1 MERSDGVG
9 RLVLDT
15 NVWLDWLVFADASV
29 QAIRAGVQARR
40 IEIVMN
46 PPCRDE
52 LERALGYPMRRKVAP
67 AEVQALWM
75 VEALGMVRQIK
86 VNGASASHRLPRCRD
101 PDDQKFL
108 ELALDAEADF
118 LVTRDKALLVFA
130 RRRFQPLPF
139 RVMTPLQFGEIH
151 ALSA

>member
-1 MERSDGVG
+1 MERSDGVC

-29 QAIRAGVQARR
+29 QAIRTGVQARQ

-52 LERALGYPMRRKVAP
+52 LERALGYPMRGEVAP
-67 AEVQALWM
+67 ADVQALWM

-86 VNGASASHRLPRCRD
+86 VNGASAASRLPRCHD
-101 PDDQKFL
+101 PGDQKFL
-108 ELALDAEADF
+108 ELALDASADF

-139 RVMTPLQFGEIH
+139 RVLTPLQFSEAH
-151 ALSA
+151 SLSA

>member
-1 MERSDGVG
+1 MAGSDGVC

-46 PPCRDE
+46 PPCRAE
-52 LERALGYPMRRKVAP
+52 LERALGYPLRGEVAQP
-67 AEVQALWM
+67 DVQALWM
-75 VEALGMVRQIK
+75 VEALGMVRQLK
-86 VNGASASHRLPRCRD
+86 VNGASAAGRLPRCRD

-108 ELALDAEADF
+108 ELALNANADF

-139 RVMTPLQFGEIH
+139 RVMTPQQFSEVQRH
-151 ALSA
+151 TA